1 MVGNLIREFKLAFR
15 ALARKPTFS
24 TVVVGTLALAIAAST
39 VIYSI
44 VHGVLLQP
52 LPYPGP
58 DRLAGVWQLGKTGR
72 QGQFSDPNF
81 EDLRDQS
88 RAFAA
93 IAEYAD
99 GVTTVGVGTTPLRAD
114 VATVSRQFFEVFGRS
129 PALGR
134 TFAPQELAVGA
145 APVAVV
151 SYGFWQRAMGSQDLS
166 VATLR
171 LADRS
176 VTVVGVMPPGF
187 DFPAKAEIWT
197 PREQIERNPHRTGHN
212 WLVVA
217 RLAGTLPLSAARAD
231 ASSVAKRLA
240 VAFGDDTAMADV
252 ALVPLQEQIAGS
264 IRRPLLVLLA
274 AVGCLV
280 IIACANLANLMLAHV
295 SGRRRELAVRSAL
308 GASRGA
314 LALPL
319 LAETTLMSAL
329 GGALGIVLGFA
340 GLRVVVSLLPLDLP
354 RRADI
359 GLSWPV
365 LAAALVLIAV
375 TGLVLGA
382 AVAWN
387 AVRADVAESLKQGQ
401 RGQTGSTATG
411 RMRNVLVVT
420 QLAVSLV
427 LLVGAGL
434 LGRSLAILLSQAT
447 GFRTEQVLTIDL
459 SIADGATAG
468 GPESA
473 APYPRRVQLHSQL
486 LERLAALPGVESA
499 GGINR
504 FPLGDGY
511 ANGTYLKALGDE
523 RIDDIKQLSTL
534 FEDRSRTGQAEFRIA
549 SGGYFKTMGIPLVR
563 GRLFDERD
571 VADAQHV
578 AVVSESMA
586 KAAWP
591 GKDPIGQVVQ
601 FGNMDRNLRV
611 FTVVGVVG
619 DIKERGLDAKP
630 RPTLYGDYRQRP
642 RMTRDFTIA
651 LHATRDANALAGPA
665 RAVIREL
672 APDVAPRF
680 RTVDEVYALSVAD
693 RRFTL
698 YVLSAFGAAALL
710 LAVLGI
716 YGVLAYVVAQ
726 RTQEF
731 GVRMALGAARRD
743 VWRLVLRQAGL
754 LVVACVV
761 LGTAASWALT
771 RLMSTML
778 FEVTPTDPVTY
789 LSVVAGLSV
798 VALLACQLPA
808 MRATR
813 VDPLIALRAE

>member
-1 MVGNLIREFKLAFR
+1 MLGNVTRELRLATR
-15 ALARKPTFS
+15 VLGRKPTFS
-24 TVVVGTLALAIAAST
+24 TVVVGTLTLAIAAST

-44 VHGVLLQP
+44 VHSVLLRA
-52 LPYPGP
+52 LPYPEP
-58 DRLAGVWQLGKTGR
+58 DRLVGVWQLGKTSR

-99 GVTTVGVGTTPLRAD
+99 GVTTVVAGTTPLRASL
-114 VATVSRQFFEVFGRS
+114 AIVSRQFFDVFGRS
-129 PALGR
+129 PIVGR
-134 TFAPQELAVGA
+134 TFLEPELGVGT

-151 SYGFWQRAMGSQDLS
+151 SYGFWQRAMGSPDLAA
-166 VATLR
+166 ATLR
-171 LADRS
+171 IADRTVS
-176 VTVVGVMPPGF
+176 VVGVMPQGF
-187 DFPAKAEIWT
+187 DFPANAEIWM
-197 PREQIERNPHRTGHN
+197 PREQTERNPHRTGHN

-217 RLAGTLPLSAARAD
+217 RLAGALSITAARAD
-231 ASSVAKRLA
+231 ASAVARRLA
-240 VAFGDDTAMADV
+240 DAFGTDTAMADV

-280 IIACANLANLMLAHV
+280 IIACANLANLLLAHV

-308 GASRGA
+308 GASRGS

-319 LAETTLMSAL
+319 LAETTLMSGL
-329 GGALGIVLGFA
+329 GGLLGLGVGVAVLRG
-340 GLRVVVSLLPLDLP
+340 VVAVLPIDLP
-354 RRADI
+354 RRAGI
-359 GLSWPV
+359 GMSWPV
-365 LAAALVLIAV
+365 LAAAFALIAA

-382 AVAWN
+382 TVAWN
-387 AVRADVAESLKQGQ
+387 AIRSDVVESLKQGQ

-411 RMRNVLVVT
+411 RLRNALVVI

-434 LGRSLAILLSQAT
+434 LGRSLAMLVSQST

-459 SIADGATAG
+459 SVPEGPSG
-468 GPESA
+468 GSPASNRFT
-473 APYPRRVQLHSQL
+473 RRVQLHSQL
-486 LERLAALPGVESA
+486 LERLSTLPGVESA

-511 ANGTYLKALGDE
+511 PNGSYVKALGDE
-523 RIDDIKQLSTL
+523 RIDDVNQLSSL
-534 FEDRSRTGQAEFRIA
+534 FKDRTRTGQAEFRIA
-549 SGGYFKTMGIPLVR
+549 SGGYFRAVGIPLIR
-563 GRLFDERD
+563 GRVFDDRD
-571 VADAQHV
+571 APDSPHA

-591 GKDPIGQVVQ
+591 DRDALGQRVQ
-601 FGNMDRNLRV
+601 FGNMDGDLHV
-611 FTVVGVVG
+611 LTVIGVVG
-619 DIKERGLDAKP
+619 DIRERGLDAKP
-630 RPTLYGDYRQRP
+630 RPTLYADYRQRP
-642 RMTRDFTIA
+642 RMTGDFTLA
-651 LHATRDANALAGPA
+651 LHTDRDAGALAVPA

-672 APDVAPRF
+672 APDIAPRF
-680 RTVDEVYALSVAD
+680 RTLDEVYALSVAD

-698 YVLSAFGAAALL
+698 SVLAAFGAAALL

-731 GVRMALGAARRD
+731 GVRMALGAARED
-743 VWRLVLRQAGL
+743 VWRLVLRQAAV
-754 LVVACVV
+754 LVAAGVAV
-761 LGTAASWALT
+761 GTAASWALT
-771 RLMSTML
+771 RLMATML
-778 FEVTPTDPVTY
+778 FEVTPTDPITY
-789 LSVVAGLSV
+789 ASVVVCLSV

-808 MRATR
+808 LRATR